1 MAVFRQATGA
11 YAPFRTRIY
20 WAFHAPEPQT
30 AVMEALTVT
39 YAPCSILGIE
49 VTASRPF
56 STPPNRRS
64 RQPFPRGELDVL
76 PPLPVRD
83 SDAV

>member
-11 YAPFRTRIY
+11 YAPFRIRFY
-20 WAFHAPEPQT
+20 WAFYASEPQT
-30 AVMEALTVT
+30 AVMEASTGT

-49 VTASRPF
+49 VTASRPS
-56 STPPNRRS
+56 STPPNHPS
-64 RQPFPRGELDVL
+64 RQTFPRGELDVL
-76 PPLPVRD
+76 TPLPIGD